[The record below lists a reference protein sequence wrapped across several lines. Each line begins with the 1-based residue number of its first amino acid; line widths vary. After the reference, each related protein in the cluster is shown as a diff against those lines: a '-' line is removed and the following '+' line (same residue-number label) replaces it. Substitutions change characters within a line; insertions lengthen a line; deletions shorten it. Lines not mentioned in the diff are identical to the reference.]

1 MGKIHFVKEVHVYLQ
16 ELSILATVD
25 NYHIR
30 VGNNPNP
37 DFNPICGSVGLSGN
51 KVVKCNLFGIYYSI
65 IEVDPRFPLIV
76 CELEAF

>member
-1 MGKIHFVKEVHVYLQ
+1 MGKINFVKEVHVYLQ

-51 KVVKCNLFGIYYSI
+51 KVV
-65 IEVDPRFPLIV
+65 
-76 CELEAF
+76 